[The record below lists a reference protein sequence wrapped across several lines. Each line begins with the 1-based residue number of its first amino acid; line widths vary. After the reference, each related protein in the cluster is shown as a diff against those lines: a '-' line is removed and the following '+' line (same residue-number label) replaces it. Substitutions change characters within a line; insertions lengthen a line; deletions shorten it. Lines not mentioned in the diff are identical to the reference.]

1 MNDRIVFMG
10 SPVFALPSLT
20 ALARDFQVVG
30 VVTQPDRPAGRGRE
44 LIPPPVKTLAQ
55 QFGLPIIQPERLKEP
70 AAQQQLQD
78 WAPDVIVVAAFG
90 QILRSAVLGLPPH
103 GCINVHAS
111 LLPRWRGAAPVQAAI
126 LNGDGET
133 GITIMCMDAGVDTG
147 GILSQRSQRI
157 APEDTGGSLSQ
168 RLAELG
174 AALLVDTLPGYLRGD
189 TQPQPQV
196 DAVATYAPLLKKD
209 DGRLDFSH
217 PAEVLARQVRAYHPW
232 PGTYL
237 LWEEQPLKIHRAHA
251 VDYPSEN
258 DEATPHRPVG
268 SRTIAN
274 GQPAVICSDGTL
286 VFDEVQP
293 AGKRPMP
300 GKLFLNGAQ
309 GWGR

>member
-10 SPVFALPSLT
+10 SPEFALPSLT

-44 LIPPPVKTLAQ
+44 LTPPPVKTLAQ

-189 TQPQPQV
+189 IQPQPQV
-196 DAVATYAPLLKKD
+196 DAVATYAPTAQE
-209 DGRLDFSH
+209 RRRAARFFS
-217 PAEVLARQVRAYHPW
+217 
-232 PGTYL
+232 
-237 LWEEQPLKIHRAHA
+237 
-251 VDYPSEN
+251 
-258 DEATPHRPVG
+258 
-268 SRTIAN
+268 SRRSA
-274 GQPAVICSDGTL
+274 G
-286 VFDEVQP
+286 P
-293 AGKRPMP
+293 AGARLSSLAGHISAVGGTALENSPRPRY
-300 GKLFLNGAQ
+300 GLSL
-309 GWGR
+309 